1 MSEPLRVAFVG
12 RASEAGHAVP
22 ADPADGL
29 HASFVEH
36 RARAHARERARARR
50 RVTPPTSS
58 SSSGSGACR
67 PPPFARSR
75 APVVAWTLE
84 AEQPPGFEHHPDLPQ
99 ASKSYREAQ
108 ATAADYARVIDRPL
122 PVADEHFRTPGPWSA
137 DPRIVVIGHSS
148 PRGEQ
153 LLVDSKHRHELLHV
167 ASGLRG
173 EALAATLAGAD
184 AAIDVRA
191 DDRPAFGPRVAL
203 YLAAGL
209 LLLSERLDPRAR
221 PAAGATISSFATR
234 RQLVELLW
242 RVRADPASFTAVR
255 DAGRAAA
262 ESMRASRVYPDVLAP
277 LAAAHA

>member
-22 ADPADGL
+22 AHPAGGL

-36 RARAHARERARARR
+36 RAGRTPANVLAHVASHAPDVVVVFGVGSLPATAVRAIA
-50 RVTPPTSS
+50 P
-58 SSSGSGACR
+58 
-67 PPPFARSR
+67 
-75 APVVAWTLE
+75 PVVAWTLE

-153 LLVDSKHRHELLHV
+153 LLVDSKHRHELLHF

-209 LLLSERLDPRAR
+209 LLLSERLDPRHGLR
-221 PAAGATISSFATR
+221 AGADHLEFRDS